1 MTGYLILAALVLFF
15 VVIFKVAQTSDLL
28 GFLKGDTEGRPTE
41 DANNMNALLLLLFL
55 VFGLPAS
62 IWSAYAVVDKFL
74 PSPSSEHGKV
84 IDSMFNTT
92 LVLTGIVFIL
102 TQILLFWFAYR
113 YREKKGKFGY
123 FYPEN
128 NKLEIAW
135 TVIPALVLTVLVV
148 LGIES
153 WTKITGPAPEDAV
166 VVEVTGQQF
175 NWIVRYPGE
184 DQKLGQR
191 EFERLSGENSLG
203 INFEDENS
211 HDDFL
216 PNEIHLVVNRPVM
229 FKLGAKDVLHSFYLP
244 HFRVKM
250 DCVPG
255 IPTQFWMTPTETT
268 AEIRQR
274 LNDPEYEFF
283 LACAEFCGQAHWNM
297 KYTIVVETE
306 EEYKEWLE
314 KQTPIYASFKDIYE
328 DDAESETVD
337 NNVPAIEVNSS
348 ISALNK

>member
-1 MTGYLILAALVLFF
+1 MTGYLILAAIILFL

-28 GFLKGDTEGRPTE
+28 GLLKGDAEGKPTE
-41 DANNMNALLLLLFL
+41 DANNVNALLLLLFM
-55 VFGLPAS
+55 VIGLPAS
-62 IWSAYAVVDKFL
+62 IWSAYAVIDKFL
-74 PSPSSEHGKV
+74 PTPSSEHGKV

-92 LVLTGIVFIL
+92 LVLTGIVFVL

-113 YREKKGKFGY
+113 YKEKKGKFAY

-128 NKLEIAW
+128 NTLEIAW
-135 TVIPALVLTVLVV
+135 TVVPALVLTVLVV

-153 WTKITGPAPEDAV
+153 WNKITGPAPENTV

-184 DQKLGQR
+184 DGKLGQR

-203 INFEDENS
+203 INFEDKNS
-211 HDDFL
+211 HDDFS

-268 AEIRQR
+268 TEIRQR

-297 KYTIVVETE
+297 KFKLVVETE
-306 EEYKEWLE
+306 EEYNKWLE
-314 KQTPIYASFKDIYE
+314 AQKPIYAAFKDIYE
-328 DDAESETVD
+328 STEESQEEPETKSPE
-337 NNVPAIEVNSS
+337 NETSP
-348 ISALNK
+348 ISALKK